1 MYHCFMKRILSL
13 FASIIIA
20 ASIYATTI
28 VQISD
33 IHYLS
38 PTLYDY
44 DRLRNLTLTGD
55 GKATHIM
62 DKVMDEFISE
72 MLELSPNAVVVT
84 GDLTYNGEKKSH
96 EELKEKLSVLEKN
109 GIKVFV
115 LMGNHDTGNTT
126 PYALYKD
133 KVVETIGEKK
143 EQAVH
148 DAIAKDHVNR
158 NPVSNTEVIIT
169 DRGHT
174 LCYDE
179 LSGRYFYSDVD
190 TIRKAANEINRRML
204 DDMCASLNEFY
215 YEIGLDG
222 TRLGDEL
229 GWNVSKGLID
239 LKFSATVSSDD
250 RPCIVMDYQVPPRY
264 EFETS
269 F

>member
-1 MYHCFMKRILSL
+1 MAKFNMKSFLKTI
-13 FASIIIA
+13 SIN
-20 ASIYATTI
+20 
-28 VQISD
+28 VKK
-33 IHYLS
+33 HS
-38 PTLYDY
+38 PAI
-44 DRLRNLTLTGD
+44 LTGI
-55 GKATHIM
+55 GITGMITTTVMAVRATPKAMQLI
-62 DKVMDEFISE
+62 E
-72 MLELSPNAVVVT
+72 N
-84 GDLTYNGEKKSH
+84 KK
-96 EELKEKLSVLEKN
+96 EELEKDKLTAVETVKAAWKCYIPSAATCVASAACLIGASSVSYKRN
-109 GIKVFV
+109 AA
-115 LMGNHDTGNTT
+115 LMTAYKITES
-126 PYALYKD
+126 AFCEYKD

-148 DAIAKDHVNR
+148 DAIAKDHVDR